1 MFKEVDLKL
10 VTDFKGKYPVP
21 SSSQYDVFDYFS
33 SFAWELCRARNL
45 SKKIADEETLT
56 DLLVAYIE
64 TIKLN
69 NFHIIKV
76 NKAQESRVGADLL
89 IIKRV
94 KNRYYAFA
102 IQAKIL
108 KDNPTTKA
116 KVAKYD
122 LGKTVNVN
130 LSSTYG
136 VRTIKQHRIL
146 RYFAKKYDMT
156 PLYSFYNNIASLPT
170 YGQGVIPCKDRCCG
184 KHNYQSN
191 DYGVSIATVL
201 NVVKQA
207 NSRAHHSKSF
217 ESLHK
222 YNDSTPLQSLFCP
235 SFNVNSIPMVRE
247 CKNKTIIKIHNSKS
261 ISPELTDD
269 ELVGIPNTIIC
280 IG

>member
-136 VRTIKQHRIL
+136 
-146 RYFAKKYDMT
+146 
-156 PLYSFYNNIASLPT
+156 
-170 YGQGVIPCKDRCCG
+170 
-184 KHNYQSN
+184 
-191 DYGVSIATVL
+191 
-201 NVVKQA
+201 
-207 NSRAHHSKSF
+207 
-217 ESLHK
+217 
-222 YNDSTPLQSLFCP
+222 
-235 SFNVNSIPMVRE
+235 
-247 CKNKTIIKIHNSKS
+247 
-261 ISPELTDD
+261 
-269 ELVGIPNTIIC
+269 
-280 IG
+280 